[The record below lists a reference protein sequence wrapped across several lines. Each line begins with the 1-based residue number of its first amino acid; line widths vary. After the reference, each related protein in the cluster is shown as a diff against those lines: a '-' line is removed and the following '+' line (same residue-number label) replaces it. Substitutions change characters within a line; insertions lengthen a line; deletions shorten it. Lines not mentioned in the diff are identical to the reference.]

1 MCNCGLLDQLGINCI
16 QIAVKE
22 KLQSKYASIAERI
35 ILMALESVDYSED
48 KAIQILNIV
57 VADTKKEDEAANT
70 AGAGQVEEEAMKLD
84 LKR

>member
-1 MCNCGLLDQLGINCI
+1 M
-16 QIAVKE
+16 KE

-48 KAIQILNIV
+48 KVIQILNIV
-57 VADTKKEDEAANT
+57 VADTKKEDAAANN
-70 AGAGQVEEEAMKLD
+70 AEVGQVEEEAMKLD

>member
-1 MCNCGLLDQLGINCI
+1 M
-16 QIAVKE
+16 KE

-57 VADTKKEDEAANT
+57 VADTKKEDEAANN
-70 AGAGQVEEEAMKLD
+70 AEVGQVEEEAMKLD

>member
-1 MCNCGLLDQLGINCI
+1 MCNCGLLDQFGINFI

-57 VADTKKEDEAANT
+57 VADTKKEDEAANI

-84 LKR
+84 LER

>member
-1 MCNCGLLDQLGINCI
+1 MQ
-16 QIAVKE
+16 E

-57 VADTKKEDEAANT
+57 VADTQKEDKAAEANESNELKSS
-70 AGAGQVEEEAMKLD
+70 QDEAMQLD
-84 LKR
+84 LKG

>member
-1 MCNCGLLDQLGINCI
+1 M
-16 QIAVKE
+16 KE

-57 VADTKKEDEAANT
+57 VADAKKEDAAANN
-70 AGAGQVEEEAMKLD
+70 AEVGQVEEEAMKLD